1 VYHSSFNNKPMDRVI
16 EKKKWSVKRM
26 LPWAGGLVLIAI
38 IAISYVNSTGNS
50 KLNVD
55 GEKLMISE
63 VTKGNFQE
71 FIPINGVVL
80 PIQTIYLDALEG
92 GRVEELYVED
102 GAVVAKNQPLLKL
115 SNTDLE
121 LDLANRETSVF
132 QLITQMQYTQNLA
145 RENTIRQQ
153 ASLADID
160 NALMEA
166 KRVYDLN
173 NRLYR
178 EKVISEQDY
187 KSSLNLY
194 NYNVRRKT
202 LIEKTLKQDSITTV
216 QQLSQMKETVARTQ
230 ETLKLMRKKAADL
243 VVKSPVAGQLTSRN
257 AEIGENKVRGVRLG
271 QIDVLSGFK
280 VRADIDEH
288 YISRVFIGLMGE
300 FTIGEKNYK
309 LRIKKVYSQVQGGR
323 FQVDMEFI
331 GTPPTDVRR
340 GQTLQVRLSLSD
352 QTQAVLLAKG
362 GFYQQTG
369 GNWIFKVSED
379 GTKAYKVDIQLGR
392 QNPEYYEVLSGIKQG
407 DKVVTSSYE
416 NYGDM
421 QELVIKK
428 DIK

>member
-1 VYHSSFNNKPMDRVI
+1 MDRVI
-16 EKKKWSVKRM
+16 EKKKWSLKRI
-26 LPWAGGLVLIAI
+26 LPWVGGVAVIGLIA
-38 IAISYVNSTGNS
+38 ASYFSTTGKS
-50 KLNVD
+50 KLNVEED
-55 GEKLMISE
+55 KIMISE
-63 VTKGNFQE
+63 VSKGSFQE
-71 FIPINGVVL
+71 FIPVNGIVM

-92 GRVEELYVED
+92 GRVEELFVED
-102 GAVVAKNQPLLKL
+102 GAIVKKEQPLLKL

-153 ASLADID
+153 ANLADID
-160 NALMEA
+160 NALAEA
-166 KRVYDLN
+166 KRVYELN
-173 NRLYR
+173 NRLHK

-187 KSSLNLY
+187 RSSLNLY
-194 NYNVRRKT
+194 NYNVRRKS
-202 LIEKTLKQDSITTV
+202 LIEKTLKQDSITTAT
-216 QQLSQMKETVARTQ
+216 QLTQMKETVARTQ

-288 YISRVFIGLMGE
+288 YISRVFIGLTGD
-300 FTIGEKNYK
+300 FTISDKIYK
-309 LRIKKVYSQVQGGR
+309 LRVKKVYSQVTNGR
-323 FQVDMEFI
+323 FQVDMEFV
-331 GTPPTDVRR
+331 GTPPSDIRR

-369 GNWIFKVSED
+369 GNWIFKVGEN
-379 GTKAYKVDIQLGR
+379 GQKAYKVDIQLGR
-392 QNPEYYEVLSGIKQG
+392 QNPEFYEVLEGLKPG

-428 DIK
+428 QK